1 MQIEIEILI
10 VPIVLGLPSTC
21 PSSLNWPKTFHRA
34 HHGNKTVFNIRN
46 ERNYQI
52 KVVIFPD
59 FLLFAFTL
67 KLVHVDI
74 GLTVKKIGHC
84 LEHVRTNLR
93 FFGLGLSFHSSF

>member
-1 MQIEIEILI
+1 MKIEIEIFILPI
-10 VPIVLGLPSTC
+10 VPGLPSTC

-59 FLLFAFTL
+59 FLLFASVTYSLTL
-67 KLVHVDI
+67 KLWSTWNI
-74 GLTVKKIGHC
+74 GLTVKKIGHG
-84 LEHVRTNLR
+84 LEHV
-93 FFGLGLSFHSSF
+93 